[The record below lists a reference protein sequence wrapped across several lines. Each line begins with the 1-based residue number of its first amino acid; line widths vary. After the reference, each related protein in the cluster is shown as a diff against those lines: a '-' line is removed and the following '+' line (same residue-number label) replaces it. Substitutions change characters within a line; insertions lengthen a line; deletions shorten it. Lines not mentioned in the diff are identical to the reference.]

1 MRTVVDPFTV
11 AAAGSP
17 PTHARLCRM
26 PETPDRRLLPLYR
39 LARKLR
45 QQWSEVPP
53 VAWIAVV
60 VMLLLGLGY
69 AVGFTTGQGQAERL
83 ARQAEQETVQALAA
97 QHAEELTALRQSRDQ
112 LRQTLQQLSEQARE
126 QVTSAELSTEA
137 LADLRADL
145 AVLRQR
151 HAALESRYEE
161 QSARLAAAEAEAER
175 LRQQFREEL
184 EQLQQVHEAELN
196 QLQQAHEAE
205 LEQLQRTHESELERQ
220 QQLEQPTL
228 PFSPQSLECPGPSG
242 TGYLCSGMPAAA
254 AGYRPDG
261 AVIPD

>member
-1 MRTVVDPFTV
+1 M
-11 AAAGSP
+11 
-17 PTHARLCRM
+17 
-26 PETPDRRLLPLYR
+26 
-39 LARKLR
+39 
-45 QQWSEVPP
+45 
-53 VAWIAVV
+53 AWIAVV
-60 VMLLLGLGY
+60 VLLLLGLGY
-69 AVGFTTGQGQAERL
+69 AVGFTTGQGQAERT
-83 ARQAEQETVQALAA
+83 ASQAERASVQALEA

-112 LRQTLQQLSEQARE
+112 LRQALQQLSEQARE

-137 LADLRADL
+137 LADLQADL
-145 AVLRQR
+145 AALRQR

-184 EQLQQVHEAELN
+184 EQLQQTH
-196 QLQQAHEAE
+196 QDE

-242 TGYLCSGMPAAA
+242 TGYHCSGMPAAA